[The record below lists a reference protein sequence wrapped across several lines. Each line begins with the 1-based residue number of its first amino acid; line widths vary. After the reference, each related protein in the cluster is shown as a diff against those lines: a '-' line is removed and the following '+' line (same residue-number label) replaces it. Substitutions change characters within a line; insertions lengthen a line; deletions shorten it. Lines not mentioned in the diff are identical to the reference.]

1 MQLMKYSDYLVSV
14 ESLIECRPT
23 RISKI
28 FCFYYSAVVEV
39 RLVTFRHRKVLVRF
53 RKTLWFGLK

>member
-1 MQLMKYSDYLVSV
+1 MQLMKYSDDLVSV
-14 ESLIECRPT
+14 PSLIECTST

-53 RKTLWFGLK
+53 RKTL